1 MDQLI
6 FWQKK
11 TVESLSIQDCSVWL
25 KGSLKALPS
34 AINTENFIELIKENI
49 NFPEEAEDYLNNL
62 FHRPLNTSQE
72 VSEIIKSAGKDFYL
86 TAFKSIESGYKDWND
101 AVKAIGVASN
111 KKGKDLFM
119 PLRVAITGQTKGPE
133 LDKVVNIIGV
143 EQVLIRF
150 KEASEL

>member
-1 MDQLI
+1 M
-6 FWQKK
+6 
-11 TVESLSIQDCSVWL
+11 
-25 KGSLKALPS
+25 PP
-34 AINTENFIELIKENI
+34 AINSENFIELIKENI

-86 TAFKSIESGYKDWND
+86 TAFKSIESGYKDWSD